1 MEFSSSSSSSSFQSP
16 IKSPRSESKM
26 ESLSPSSFQTPIK
39 SFRSKKPFDSPAKT
53 HLSDQKKSE
62 NIGLLSSKTP
72 EKSSRP
78 PRTSR
83 NPRSALFT
91 VNQVKKCAQ
100 SLNKSSDPDPI
111 AEKQNLSTSIE
122 TPVPKSN
129 VWRSASAELPKNYEI
144 LLEFFHSLDSSI
156 RLLKLKGSVST
167 FSNICPK
174 IQCLT
179 DRRFTYSHLAQL
191 KYLLPEVIL
200 TEKILTCDEKAHC
213 TKPDLHITLDK
224 TRLETDGK
232 IKSESGNSHLRK
244 IFRARLLEFFKAHPE
259 GDDVPEE
266 VLPEPFNQSKQD
278 APSSKSGI
286 AGPSVDAE
294 RSTDALS
301 EEQPSI
307 VSFLPKSFHQS
318 KQVLRLSKTGVSGL
332 TLVAEPSNQAILQK
346 QPINVSL
353 LPKSFRRGFSQR
365 LSNVNA
371 ENSLKKPSEFSLQS
385 AVPDAEPSPSISSS
399 EEEDVASAFSSAVK
413 DLANSDHGQVQIST
427 PSNVLATPI
436 KKVGSSKSVICPS
449 PGMTIVTP
457 AKLASSPAEV
467 TSVTPALQPPKRC
480 RMSPEDEPASTP
492 NKLVR
497 RPLRTRSLVFDTP
510 VKVRKERDESNNG
523 GDSIDNDIL
532 DILPESLLQSI
543 RKKEKK
549 NLEEQDPAI
558 SRAKRRREMIACLP
572 KLFNMIHLFFQSSRR
587 SVITKEELIHKLL
600 SSHCDIVDKREVE
613 EQLDLL
619 QELAPEWIFEKKTAS
634 GDFLLC
640 INKISSADSIRA
652 RLAAAK

>member
-16 IKSPRSESKM
+16 IKYSRSESKT
-26 ESLSPSSFQTPIK
+26 ESFSSSSFETPIK
-39 SFRSKKPFDSPAKT
+39 SFRSKKLFDSPAKT
-53 HLSDQKKSE
+53 HLSDQTKSE
-62 NIGLLSSKTP
+62 NISLLSSKTP
-72 EKSSRP
+72 EKSSLP

-83 NPRSALFT
+83 NPTSLFSL
-91 VNQVKKCAQ
+91 NQVKKCAQ

-111 AEKQNLSTSIE
+111 SEKQNLSTSIE
-122 TPVPKSN
+122 TLVPKSN
-129 VWRSASAELPKNYEI
+129 GRPSASAELPKSYEI
-144 LLEFFHSLDSSI
+144 LLEFFNSLDSSI

-179 DRRFTYSHLAQL
+179 DRRFTYGHLAQL
-191 KYLLPEVIL
+191 KYLLPEVIV
-200 TEKILTCDEKAHC
+200 TEKILTRDEKTHC
-213 TKPDLHITLDK
+213 MKPDLHITLDK
-224 TRLETDGK
+224 TGLENDGQG
-232 IKSESGNSHLRK
+232 GNSHLRK
-244 IFRARLLEFFKAHPE
+244 VFRAKILEFFKAHPE

-266 VLPEPFNQSKQD
+266 VLPEPFNQFKQD
-278 APSSKSGI
+278 PPSSKFGD

-301 EEQPSI
+301 EKRPPV
-307 VSFLPKSFHQS
+307 VSVLPKSFSQS
-318 KQVLRLSKTGVSGL
+318 KQVLRLSETGVSGL
-332 TLVAEPSNQAILQK
+332 TPVAEPSNEAILQK
-346 QPINVSL
+346 QLVNVSL

-371 ENSLKKPSEFSLQS
+371 ENSLKKQSEFSLQP
-385 AVPDAEPSPSISSS
+385 AVPDAEPNPNGSSS
-399 EEEDVASAFSSAVK
+399 EEEDVASAVPSPVK
-413 DLANSDHGQVQIST
+413 DSANSDDGRTQILT
-427 PSNVLATPI
+427 PSHVLATPI
-436 KKVGSSKSVICPS
+436 KKVGSTNIDICPS
-449 PGMTIVTP
+449 PGMAVVTP

-480 RMSPEDEPASTP
+480 RMSPVDEPP
-492 NKLVR
+492 NTLDKLVR

-510 VKVRKERDESNNG
+510 VKVRKDGDESNNG
-523 GDSIDNDIL
+523 GYSIGNDIF

-543 RKKEKK
+543 REKEKK
-549 NLEEQDPAI
+549 ILEEQDPAI
-558 SRAKRRREMIACLP
+558 SQAKRRQEMIACLP

-619 QELAPEWIFEKKTAS
+619 QELASEWIFEKKTAS

-640 INKISSADSIRA
+640 INKMSSADLIRA